1 MKVKG
6 WRRKTKKTNKRCDVV
21 CMQAETE
28 QLDDGDIDAR
38 LVICSTS
45 LSRVQMFR
53 DRSSFDISM
62 VSSFDKRLSRARVYH
77 VRIATGQFAVVI
89 NCYFRPQ

>member
-28 QLDDGDIDAR
+28 QLGDGDIDAR

-45 LSRVQMFR
+45 LSRVQMF
-53 DRSSFDISM
+53 
-62 VSSFDKRLSRARVYH
+62 
-77 VRIATGQFAVVI
+77 
-89 NCYFRPQ
+89 